1 MSDKHAKRETSDEVL
16 TQAAS
21 AVRPM
26 PAASLTRVMIEGPA
40 GAIETDVN
48 DPGATRRAI
57 ALIAHPNPLHGGTK
71 DNKVVT
77 TLAKAFFALG
87 CVAARPN
94 FRGVGASGGSH
105 DQGRGETED
114 LVAVAGYLQRQ
125 YGELPLVLA
134 GFSFGG
140 FVQTRAAK
148 KLLPR
153 LVALVAPAVNR
164 VPVETVPRDTL
175 VIHGELDDVV
185 PLPAVLDWA
194 RPQNLPVVVVPGGDH
209 FFHGR
214 LNLLAGLVTRYFRAH
229 AADA

>member
-1 MSDKHAKRETSDEVL
+1 
-16 TQAAS
+16 
-21 AVRPM
+21 
-26 PAASLTRVMIEGPA
+26 MIEGPA

-48 DPGATRRAI
+48 DPGNARRGI
-57 ALIAHPNPLHGGTK
+57 ALIAHPNPVHGGTK

-77 TLAKAFFALG
+77 TLAKVFFALG
-87 CVAARPN
+87 YVAARPN
-94 FRGVGASGGSH
+94 FRGVGASAGSH
-105 DQGRGETED
+105 DDGRGETED
-114 LVAVAGYLQRQ
+114 LLAVAAHLRRQ
-125 YGELPLVLA
+125 YGELPLLLA

-140 FVQTRAAK
+140 FVQTRVAK
-148 KLLPR
+148 RVHARSLV
-153 LVALVAPAVNR
+153 LVAAAANRFPA
-164 VPVETVPRDTL
+164 ETVPPETL

-229 AADA
+229 EADA